1 MPKFHIGKRGNTAV
15 CHAKG
20 KCPLGGDESHGKTRE
35 EVQTIIDSYYET
47 EAALRRHQELP
58 ESTNAFESAGR
69 LKAYREKQEYLAQ
82 KINGIEERNR
92 SIFYSVHGTAEE
104 IETAIASNPER
115 IANEKAYLANR
126 EMVLAD
132 RDAYKE
138 KALAEI
144 QQNNPFGERLTIS
157 PAGKL
162 FVKDIQKD
170 EWPAYNKIKDK
181 LKEIKEEE
189 QKYIDASYAYAPK
202 DRPFTD
208 NEIKEM
214 QEDLEKLKQQPERFD
229 TTKDREEYE
238 KVSAEIKKYEQLH
251 KEQLFEERT
260 GHKLSELNAI
270 PRTET
275 SDKVRIDEKG
285 HFTNVYAKSDGEVY
299 KVLKTGHEEGAYGG
313 IGRSYLEVET
323 LNGDK
328 KELSMTTTWNWRM
341 RRTHDAYNSLPHI
354 YTVDDNKGTLTE
366 EPVHFS
372 KIMIDSSD

>member
-1 MPKFHIGKRGNTAV
+1 MPKFHIGKRGNTAA

-69 LKAYREKQEYLAQ
+69 LKAYKEKQEYLAQ
-82 KINGIEERNR
+82 LINGIEERNR
-92 SIFYSVHGTAEE
+92 NIFYSSYGTAEQ
-104 IETAIASNPER
+104 IEAAIASNPER

-144 QQNNPFGERLTIS
+144 QENNPFGERLTIS
-157 PAGKL
+157 KAGKL

-170 EWPAYNKIKDK
+170 EWPAYNNIKDK
-181 LKEIKEEE
+181 LKEINEEE

-214 QEDLEKLKQQPERFD
+214 QADLEKLKEQPERID
-229 TTKDREEYE
+229 ITKHREEYE
-238 KVSAEIKKYEQLH
+238 KVSAEIKRYEQLH

-260 GHKLSELNAI
+260 GHKLSELKPVRN
-270 PRTET
+270 EV
-275 SDKVRIDEKG
+275 SDEVRVDEKG
-285 HFTNVYAKSDGEVY
+285 NFTNVYVKDDGVTY
-299 KVLKTGHEEGAYGG
+299 KVLKTGYEPDSYGG

-341 RRTHDAYNSLPHI
+341 RSTHDAYNSLPNV
-354 YTVDDNKGTLTE
+354 YTVEDDKGTLTK
-366 EPVHFS
+366 EPVKFT

>member
-1 MPKFHIGKRGNTAV
+1 MPKFHIGKRGNTAA

-58 ESTNAFESAGR
+58 ESTNAFETAGR
-69 LKAYREKQEYLAQ
+69 LKAYKEKQEYLAQ
-82 KINGIEERNR
+82 LINGIEERNR
-92 SIFYSVHGTAEE
+92 SIFYSSYGTAEQ
-104 IETAIASNPER
+104 IEAAIASNPER

-144 QQNNPFGERLTIS
+144 QENNPFGERLTIS
-157 PAGKL
+157 KAGKL

-170 EWPAYNKIKDK
+170 EWPAYNNIKDK
-181 LKEIKEEE
+181 LKEINEEE

-214 QEDLEKLKQQPERFD
+214 QADLEKLKEQPERID
-229 TTKDREEYE
+229 TTKHREEYE

-260 GHKLSELNAI
+260 GHKLSELKPVRN
-270 PRTET
+270 EV
-275 SDKVRIDEKG
+275 SDEVRVDEKG
-285 HFTNVYAKSDGEVY
+285 NFTNVYVKDDGVTY
-299 KVLKTGHEEGAYGG
+299 KVLKTGYEPDSYGG
-313 IGRSYLEVET
+313 IGRSYLGVET

-341 RRTHDAYNSLPHI
+341 ISTHDAYNSLPNV
-354 YTVDDNKGTLTE
+354 YTVEDDKGTLTK
-366 EPVHFS
+366 EPVKFT

>member
-1 MPKFHIGKRGNTAV
+1 MPKFHIGKRGNTAA

-47 EAALRRHQELP
+47 EAALRRHQDLP

-92 SIFYSVHGTAEE
+92 SIFYSSYGTAEQ
-104 IETAIASNPER
+104 IEAAIASNPER

-214 QEDLEKLKQQPERFD
+214 QEDLEKLKEQPERID
-229 TTKDREEYE
+229 TTKDRERYQEVTAQIEKYE
-238 KVSAEIKKYEQLH
+238 KLY

-260 GHKLSELNAI
+260 GHKLSELTPI
-270 PRTET
+270 EKDV

-285 HFTNVYAKSDGEVY
+285 HFTNVYAKDNGVTY
-299 KVLKTGHEEGAYGG
+299 KVLSAKVEENY
-313 IGRSYLEVET
+313 SYLDVET

-328 KELSMTTTWNWRM
+328 QRLSMTTSWNWRM
-341 RRTHDAYNSLPHI
+341 RKESEAYNSLPNV
-354 YTVDDNKGTLTE
+354 YTVEDDKGTLTK
-366 EPVHFS
+366 EPVDFP
-372 KIMIDSSD
+372 KFVWDSSD

>member
-1 MPKFHIGKRGNTAV
+1 MPKFHIGKRGNTAA

-35 EVQTIIDSYYET
+35 EVQTIIDSFYET
-47 EAALRRHQELP
+47 EAALNRHQELP
-58 ESTNAFESAGR
+58 ESTNAFETAGR
-69 LKAYREKQEYLAQ
+69 LKAYKERQEYLAQ
-82 KINGIEERNR
+82 KINGIEQRNR
-92 SIFYSVHGTAEE
+92 SIFYSSYGTAEQ
-104 IETAIASNPER
+104 IEAAIASNPER

-126 EMVLAD
+126 EMVLSD

-181 LKEIKEEE
+181 LQEIKEEE

-214 QEDLEKLKQQPERFD
+214 QADLEKLKEQPERFD
-229 TTKDREEYE
+229 TTKDREKYQEVTAQIEKYE
-238 KVSAEIKKYEQLH
+238 KLY

-260 GHKLSELNAI
+260 GHKLSELTPI
-270 PRTET
+270 EKDV

-285 HFTNVYAKSDGEVY
+285 HFTNVYAKDNGVTY
-299 KVLKTGHEEGAYGG
+299 KVLSAKVEENY
-313 IGRSYLEVET
+313 SYLEVET

-328 KELSMTTTWNWRM
+328 QRLSMTTSWNWRM
-341 RRTHDAYNSLPHI
+341 RKESEAYNSLPNV
-354 YTVDDNKGTLTE
+354 YTVEDDKGTLTK
-366 EPVHFS
+366 EPVDFP
-372 KIMIDSSD
+372 KFVWDSSD

>member
-1 MPKFHIGKRGNTAV
+1 MPKFHIGKRGNTAA

-47 EAALRRHQELP
+47 EAALNRHQELP
-58 ESTNAFESAGR
+58 ESTNAFETAGR
-69 LKAYREKQEYLAQ
+69 LKAYKEKQEYLVQ
-82 KINGIEERNR
+82 KINGIEQQNR

-104 IETAIASNPER
+104 IEASIASNPER

-138 KALAEI
+138 KALEEI
-144 QQNNPFGERLTIS
+144 QENNPFGERLTIS
-157 PAGKL
+157 KAGKL

-170 EWPAYNKIKDK
+170 EWPAYNNIKDK
-181 LKEIKEEE
+181 LKEIDKEE

-214 QEDLEKLKQQPERFD
+214 QADLEKLKEQPERID
-229 TTKDREEYE
+229 TTKDRERYQEVTSQIEKYE
-238 KVSAEIKKYEQLH
+238 KLY

-260 GHKLSELNAI
+260 GHKLSELK
-270 PRTET
+270 PVEKDE

-285 HFTNVYAKSDGEVY
+285 NFTNVYAQSGGETY
-299 KVLKTGHEEGAYGG
+299 KVLNAKVEEHY
-313 IGRSYLEVET
+313 SYLEVET

-328 KELSMTTTWNWRM
+328 QRLSMTTSWNWRM
-341 RRTHDAYNSLPHI
+341 RTERDAYNSLPNV
-354 YTVDDNKGTLTE
+354 YTVEDNKGNLTK
-366 EPVHFS
+366 EPVAFP
-372 KIMIDSSD
+372 KFVFDSSD

>member
-47 EAALRRHQELP
+47 EAALNRHQELP
-58 ESTNAFESAGR
+58 ETTNAFEIAGR
-69 LKAYREKQEYLAQ
+69 LKAYKERQEYLVQ
-82 KINGIEERNR
+82 KINGIEKRNR

-104 IETAIASNPER
+104 IEAAIASNPER

-144 QQNNPFGERLTIS
+144 QENNPFGERLTIS

-181 LKEIKEEE
+181 LQEIKEEE

-208 NEIKEM
+208 DEIKEM
-214 QEDLEKLKQQPERFD
+214 QADLEKLKEQPERID
-229 TTKDREEYE
+229 TTKDREKYQEVTSQIEKYE
-238 KVSAEIKKYEQLH
+238 KLY

-260 GHKLSELNAI
+260 GHKLSELEPI
-270 PRTET
+270 EKEV

-285 HFTNVYAKSDGEVY
+285 QFTNVYAKDDDETY
-299 KVLKTGHEEGAYGG
+299 KVLTAKVEEHY
-313 IGRSYLEVET
+313 SYLEVET

-328 KELSMTTTWNWRM
+328 QRLSMTTSWNWRM
-341 RRTHDAYNSLPHI
+341 RTERDAYNSLPNV
-354 YTVDDNKGTLTE
+354 YTVEDNKGTLTK
-366 EPVHFS
+366 EPVKFP
-372 KIMIDSSD
+372 KFVWDSSD

>member
-1 MPKFHIGKRGNTAV
+1 MPKFHIGKRGNTAA

-47 EAALRRHQELP
+47 EAALNRHQELP

-82 KINGIEERNR
+82 KINGIEQRNR
-92 SIFYSVHGTAEE
+92 SIFYSSYGTAEQ
-104 IETAIASNPER
+104 IEAAIASNPER

-181 LKEIKEEE
+181 LQEIKEEE

-214 QEDLEKLKQQPERFD
+214 QADLEKLKEQPERID
-229 TTKDREEYE
+229 TTKDRERYQDVTSQIEKYE
-238 KVSAEIKKYEQLH
+238 KLY

-260 GHKLSELNAI
+260 GHKLSELTPI
-270 PRTET
+270 EKDV

-285 HFTNVYAKSDGEVY
+285 HFTNVYAKDNDVTY
-299 KVLKTGHEEGAYGG
+299 KVLSAKVEENY
-313 IGRSYLEVET
+313 SYLEVET

-328 KELSMTTTWNWRM
+328 QRLSMTTSWNWRM
-341 RRTHDAYNSLPHI
+341 RKESEAYNSLPNV
-354 YTVDDNKGTLTE
+354 YTVEDDKGTLTK
-366 EPVHFS
+366 EPVDFP
-372 KIMIDSSD
+372 KFVWDSSD

>member
-1 MPKFHIGKRGNTAV
+1 MPKFHIGKRGNTAA

-35 EVQTIIDSYYET
+35 EVQTIIDSFYET
-47 EAALRRHQELP
+47 EAALNRHQELP
-58 ESTNAFESAGR
+58 ESTNAFETAGR
-69 LKAYREKQEYLAQ
+69 LKAYKERQEYLAQ
-82 KINGIEERNR
+82 KINGIEQRNR
-92 SIFYSVHGTAEE
+92 SIFYSSYGTAEQ

-181 LKEIKEEE
+181 LQEIKEEE

-202 DRPFTD
+202 DRPLTD

-214 QEDLEKLKQQPERFD
+214 QEDLEKLKKQPERID
-229 TTKDREEYE
+229 TTKDREKYKEVTAQIEKYE
-238 KVSAEIKKYEQLH
+238 KLY

-260 GHKLSELNAI
+260 GHKLSELTPI
-270 PRTET
+270 EKDV

-285 HFTNVYAKSDGEVY
+285 HFTNVYAKDNGVTY
-299 KVLKTGHEEGAYGG
+299 KVLAAKVEEHY
-313 IGRSYLEVET
+313 SYLEVET

-328 KELSMTTTWNWRM
+328 QRLSMTTSWNWRM
-341 RRTHDAYNSLPHI
+341 RRESEAYNSLPNV
-354 YTVDDNKGTLTE
+354 YTVEDDKGTLTK
-366 EPVHFS
+366 EPVDFP
-372 KIMIDSSD
+372 KFVWDSSD

>member
-1 MPKFHIGKRGNTAV
+1 MPKFHIGKRGNTAA

-58 ESTNAFESAGR
+58 ESTNAFETAGR
-69 LKAYREKQEYLAQ
+69 LKAYKEKQEYLAQ
-82 KINGIEERNR
+82 LINGIEERNR
-92 SIFYSVHGTAEE
+92 SIFYSSYGTAEQ
-104 IETAIASNPER
+104 IEAAIASNPER

-144 QQNNPFGERLTIS
+144 QENNPFGERLTIS
-157 PAGKL
+157 KAGKL

-170 EWPAYNKIKDK
+170 EWPAYNNIKDK
-181 LKEIKEEE
+181 LKEINEEE

-214 QEDLEKLKQQPERFD
+214 QADLEKLKEQPERID
-229 TTKDREEYE
+229 TTKHREEYE

-260 GHKLSELNAI
+260 GHKLSELKPVRN
-270 PRTET
+270 EV
-275 SDKVRIDEKG
+275 SDEVRVDEKG
-285 HFTNVYAKSDGEVY
+285 NFTNVYVKDDGVTY
-299 KVLKTGHEEGAYGG
+299 KVLKTGYEPDSYGG

-341 RRTHDAYNSLPHI
+341 KSTHDAYNSLPNV
-354 YTVDDNKGTLTE
+354 YTVEDDKGTLTK
-366 EPVHFS
+366 EPVKFT

>member
-1 MPKFHIGKRGNTAV
+1 MPKFHIGKRGNTAA

-35 EVQTIIDSYYET
+35 EVQTIIDSFYET
-47 EAALRRHQELP
+47 EAALNRHQELP
-58 ESTNAFESAGR
+58 ESTNAFETAGR
-69 LKAYREKQEYLAQ
+69 LKAYKERQEYLAQ
-82 KINGIEERNR
+82 KINGIEKRNR
-92 SIFYSVHGTAEE
+92 SIFYSVHGTAEQ
-104 IETAIASNPER
+104 IEAAIASNPER

-170 EWPAYNKIKDK
+170 EWPAYNKIKEK
-181 LKEIKEEE
+181 LQEIKEEE

-214 QEDLEKLKQQPERFD
+214 QADLEKLKEQPERID
-229 TTKDREEYE
+229 TTKDRERYQDVTSQIEKYE
-238 KVSAEIKKYEQLH
+238 KLY

-260 GHKLSELNAI
+260 GHKLSELTPI
-270 PRTET
+270 EKDV

-285 HFTNVYAKSDGEVY
+285 HFTNVYAKDNGVTY
-299 KVLKTGHEEGAYGG
+299 KVLSAKVEENY
-313 IGRSYLEVET
+313 SYLEVET

-328 KELSMTTTWNWRM
+328 QRLSMTTSWNWRM
-341 RRTHDAYNSLPHI
+341 RKESEAYNSLPNV
-354 YTVDDNKGTLTE
+354 YTVEDDKGTLTK
-366 EPVHFS
+366 EPVDFP
-372 KIMIDSSD
+372 KFVWDSSD

>member
-1 MPKFHIGKRGNTAV
+1 MPKFHIGKRGNTAA

-35 EVQTIIDSYYET
+35 EVQTIIDSFYET
-47 EAALRRHQELP
+47 EAALNRHQELP
-58 ESTNAFESAGR
+58 ESTNAFETAGR
-69 LKAYREKQEYLAQ
+69 LKAYKERQEYLAQ
-82 KINGIEERNR
+82 KINGIEQRNR
-92 SIFYSVHGTAEE
+92 SIFYSSYGTAEE
-104 IETAIASNPER
+104 IEAAIASNPER

-214 QEDLEKLKQQPERFD
+214 QEDLEKLKEQPERID
-229 TTKDREEYE
+229 TTKDRERYQEVTAQIEKYE
-238 KVSAEIKKYEQLH
+238 KLY

-260 GHKLSELNAI
+260 GHKLSELTPI
-270 PRTET
+270 EKDV

-285 HFTNVYAKSDGEVY
+285 HFTNVYAKDNGVTY
-299 KVLKTGHEEGAYGG
+299 KVLSAKVEENY
-313 IGRSYLEVET
+313 SYLEVET

-328 KELSMTTTWNWRM
+328 QRLNMTTSWNWRM
-341 RRTHDAYNSLPHI
+341 RKESEAYNSLPNV
-354 YTVDDNKGTLTE
+354 YTVEDDKGTLTK
-366 EPVHFS
+366 EPVDFP
-372 KIMIDSSD
+372 KFVWDSSD

>member
-1 MPKFHIGKRGNTAV
+1 MPKFHIGKRGNTAA

-47 EAALRRHQELP
+47 EVALRRHQELP

-82 KINGIEERNR
+82 KINGIEKRNR
-92 SIFYSVHGTAEE
+92 SIFYSVHGTAEQ
-104 IETAIASNPER
+104 IEAAIASNPER

-214 QEDLEKLKQQPERFD
+214 QADLEKLKEQPERID
-229 TTKDREEYE
+229 ITKDRERYQEVTAQIEKYE
-238 KVSAEIKKYEQLH
+238 KLY

-260 GHKLSELNAI
+260 GHKLSELAPI
-270 PRTET
+270 EKDV

-285 HFTNVYAKSDGEVY
+285 HFTNVYAKDNGVTY
-299 KVLKTGHEEGAYGG
+299 KVLSAKVEENY
-313 IGRSYLEVET
+313 SYLEVET

-328 KELSMTTTWNWRM
+328 QRLSMTTSWNWRM
-341 RRTHDAYNSLPHI
+341 RKESEAYNSLPNV
-354 YTVDDNKGTLTE
+354 YTVEDDKGTLTK
-366 EPVHFS
+366 EPVDFP
-372 KIMIDSSD
+372 KFVWDSSD

>member
-1 MPKFHIGKRGNTAV
+1 MPKFHIGKRGNTAA

-47 EAALRRHQELP
+47 EEALRRHQELP
-58 ESTNAFESAGR
+58 ESTNAFETAGR
-69 LKAYREKQEYLAQ
+69 LKAYKEKQEYLVQ
-82 KINGIEERNR
+82 LINGIEERNR
-92 SIFYSVHGTAEE
+92 SIFYSSYGTAEQ
-104 IETAIASNPER
+104 IEAAIASNPER

-138 KALAEI
+138 KALEEI
-144 QQNNPFGERLTIS
+144 QENNPFGERLTIS
-157 PAGKL
+157 KAGKL

-170 EWPAYNKIKDK
+170 EWPAYNNIKDK
-181 LKEIKEEE
+181 LKEINEEE

-214 QEDLEKLKQQPERFD
+214 QADLEKLKQQPERID
-229 TTKDREEYE
+229 TTKHREEYE

-260 GHKLSELNAI
+260 GHKLSELKPVRN
-270 PRTET
+270 EV
-275 SDKVRIDEKG
+275 SDEVRVDEKG
-285 HFTNVYAKSDGEVY
+285 NFTNVYVKDDGVTY
-299 KVLKTGHEEGAYGG
+299 KVLKTGYEPDSYGG

-341 RRTHDAYNSLPHI
+341 RSTHDAYNSLPNV
-354 YTVDDNKGTLTE
+354 YTVEDDKGTLTK
-366 EPVHFS
+366 EPVEFT

>member
-1 MPKFHIGKRGNTAV
+1 MPKFHIGKRGNTAA

-47 EAALRRHQELP
+47 EEAISKNKELP
-58 ESTNAFESAGR
+58 ETNNAFESAGR

-82 KINGIEERNR
+82 KINGIEKRNR

-104 IETAIASNPER
+104 IEAAIASNPER

-132 RDAYKE
+132 RNAYKE

-181 LKEIKEEE
+181 LQEIKEEE

-214 QEDLEKLKQQPERFD
+214 QEDLEKLKEQPERID
-229 TTKDREEYE
+229 TTKDRERYQEVTAQIEKYE
-238 KVSAEIKKYEQLH
+238 KLY

-260 GHKLSELNAI
+260 GHKLSELTPI
-270 PRTET
+270 EKDV

-285 HFTNVYAKSDGEVY
+285 HFTNVYAKDNGVTY
-299 KVLKTGHEEGAYGG
+299 KVLSAKVEENY
-313 IGRSYLEVET
+313 SYLEVET

-328 KELSMTTTWNWRM
+328 QRLSMTTSWNWRM
-341 RRTHDAYNSLPHI
+341 RKESEAYNSLPNV
-354 YTVDDNKGTLTE
+354 YTVEDDKGTLTK
-366 EPVHFS
+366 EPVDFP
-372 KIMIDSSD
+372 KFVWDSSD

>member
-1 MPKFHIGKRGNTAV
+1 MPKFHIGKRGNTAA

-69 LKAYREKQEYLAQ
+69 LKAYKEKQEYLAQ
-82 KINGIEERNR
+82 LINGIEERNR
-92 SIFYSVHGTAEE
+92 SIFYSSYGTSEQ
-104 IETAIASNPER
+104 IEAAITSNHER

-144 QQNNPFGERLTIS
+144 QENNPFGERLTIS
-157 PAGKL
+157 KAGKL

-170 EWPAYNKIKDK
+170 EWPAYNNIKDK
-181 LKEIKEEE
+181 LKEINEEE

-214 QEDLEKLKQQPERFD
+214 QADLEKLKEQPERID
-229 TTKDREEYE
+229 TTKHREEYE

-260 GHKLSELNAI
+260 GHKLSELKPVRN
-270 PRTET
+270 EV
-275 SDKVRIDEKG
+275 SDEVRVDEKG
-285 HFTNVYAKSDGEVY
+285 NFTNVYVKDDGVTY
-299 KVLKTGHEEGAYGG
+299 KVLKTGYEPDSYGG

-341 RRTHDAYNSLPHI
+341 RSTHDAYNSLPNV
-354 YTVDDNKGTLTE
+354 YTVEDDKGTLTK
-366 EPVHFS
+366 EPVKFT

>member
-1 MPKFHIGKRGNTAV
+1 MPKFHIGKRGNTAA

-47 EAALRRHQELP
+47 EAALRRHQDLP

-92 SIFYSVHGTAEE
+92 SIFYSSYGTAEQ
-104 IETAIASNPER
+104 IEAAIASNPER

-229 TTKDREEYE
+229 TTKDREKYKEVTAQIEKYE
-238 KVSAEIKKYEQLH
+238 KLY

-260 GHKLSELNAI
+260 GHKLSELTPI
-270 PRTET
+270 EKDV

-285 HFTNVYAKSDGEVY
+285 HFTNVYAKDNGVTY
-299 KVLKTGHEEGAYGG
+299 KVLSAKVEENY
-313 IGRSYLEVET
+313 SYLEVET

-328 KELSMTTTWNWRM
+328 QRLSMTTSWNWRM
-341 RRTHDAYNSLPHI
+341 RKESEAYNSLPNV
-354 YTVDDNKGTLTE
+354 YTVEDDKGTLTK
-366 EPVHFS
+366 EPVDFP
-372 KIMIDSSD
+372 KFVWDSSD

>member
-1 MPKFHIGKRGNTAV
+1 MPKFHIGKRGNTAA

-69 LKAYREKQEYLAQ
+69 LKAYKEKQEYLAQ
-82 KINGIEERNR
+82 LINGIEERNR
-92 SIFYSVHGTAEE
+92 NIFYSSYGTAEQ
-104 IETAIASNPER
+104 IEAAIASNPER

-144 QQNNPFGERLTIS
+144 QENNPFGERLTIS
-157 PAGKL
+157 KAGKL

-170 EWPAYNKIKDK
+170 EWPAYNNIKDK
-181 LKEIKEEE
+181 LKEINEEE

-214 QEDLEKLKQQPERFD
+214 QADLEKLKEQPERID
-229 TTKDREEYE
+229 TTKHREEYE
-238 KVSAEIKKYEQLH
+238 KVSAEIKRYEQLH

-260 GHKLSELNAI
+260 GHKLSELKPVRN
-270 PRTET
+270 EV
-275 SDKVRIDEKG
+275 SDEVRVDEKG
-285 HFTNVYAKSDGEVY
+285 NFINVYAQSGGETY
-299 KVLKTGHEEGAYGG
+299 KVLNAKVEEHY
-313 IGRSYLEVET
+313 SYLEVET
-323 LNGDK
+323 LNGEK
-328 KELSMTTTWNWRM
+328 QRLSMTTSWNWRM
-341 RRTHDAYNSLPHI
+341 RTERDAYNSLPNV
-354 YTVDDNKGTLTE
+354 YTIEDDKGSLTK
-366 EPVHFS
+366 EPVDFP
-372 KIMIDSSD
+372 KFVWDSSD

>member
-1 MPKFHIGKRGNTAV
+1 MPKFHIGKRGNTAA

-58 ESTNAFESAGR
+58 ESTNAFETAGR
-69 LKAYREKQEYLAQ
+69 LKAYKEKQEYLAQ
-82 KINGIEERNR
+82 LINGIEERNR
-92 SIFYSVHGTAEE
+92 SIFYSSYGTAEQ
-104 IETAIASNPER
+104 IEAAIASNHER

-214 QEDLEKLKQQPERFD
+214 QADLEKLKEQPERID
-229 TTKDREEYE
+229 TTKHREEYE

-260 GHKLSELNAI
+260 GHKLSELKPVRN
-270 PRTET
+270 EV
-275 SDKVRIDEKG
+275 SDEVRVDEKG
-285 HFTNVYAKSDGEVY
+285 NFTNVYVKDDGVTY
-299 KVLKTGHEEGAYGG
+299 KVLKTGYEPDSYGG

-341 RRTHDAYNSLPHI
+341 RSTHDAYNSLPNV
-354 YTVDDNKGTLTE
+354 YTVEDDKGTLTK
-366 EPVHFS
+366 EPVKFT

>member
-1 MPKFHIGKRGNTAV
+1 MPKFHIGKRGNTAA

-35 EVQTIIDSYYET
+35 EVQTIIDSFYET
-47 EAALRRHQELP
+47 EVALNRHQELP
-58 ESTNAFESAGR
+58 ESTNAFETAGR
-69 LKAYREKQEYLAQ
+69 LKAYKERQEYLAQ
-82 KINGIEERNR
+82 KINGIEQRNR
-92 SIFYSVHGTAEE
+92 SIFYSSYGTAEQ
-104 IETAIASNPER
+104 IEAAIASNPER

-181 LKEIKEEE
+181 LQEIKEEE

-214 QEDLEKLKQQPERFD
+214 QEDLEKLKEQPERID
-229 TTKDREEYE
+229 TTKDRERYQEVTAQIEKYE
-238 KVSAEIKKYEQLH
+238 KLY

-260 GHKLSELNAI
+260 GHKLSELTPI
-270 PRTET
+270 EKDV

-285 HFTNVYAKSDGEVY
+285 HFTNVYAKDNGVTY
-299 KVLKTGHEEGAYGG
+299 KVLSAKVEENY
-313 IGRSYLEVET
+313 SYLEVET

-328 KELSMTTTWNWRM
+328 QRLSMTTSWNWRM
-341 RRTHDAYNSLPHI
+341 RKESEAYNSLPNV
-354 YTVDDNKGTLTE
+354 YTVEDDKGTLTK
-366 EPVHFS
+366 EPVDFP
-372 KIMIDSSD
+372 KFVWDSSD

>member
-1 MPKFHIGKRGNTAV
+1 MPKFHIGKRGNTAA

-58 ESTNAFESAGR
+58 ESTNAFETAGR
-69 LKAYREKQEYLAQ
+69 LKAYKEKQEYLAQ
-82 KINGIEERNR
+82 LINGIEERNR
-92 SIFYSVHGTAEE
+92 SIFYSSYGTAEQ
-104 IETAIASNPER
+104 IEAAIASNPER

-144 QQNNPFGERLTIS
+144 QENNPFGERLTIS
-157 PAGKL
+157 KAGKL

-170 EWPAYNKIKDK
+170 EWPAYNNIKDK
-181 LKEIKEEE
+181 LKEINEEE

-214 QEDLEKLKQQPERFD
+214 QADLEKLKEQPERID
-229 TTKDREEYE
+229 TTKHREEYE
-238 KVSAEIKKYEQLH
+238 KVSAEIKRYEQLH

-260 GHKLSELNAI
+260 GHKLSELKPVRN
-270 PRTET
+270 EV
-275 SDKVRIDEKG
+275 SDEVRVDEKG
-285 HFTNVYAKSDGEVY
+285 NFTNVYVKDNGVTY
-299 KVLKTGHEEGAYGG
+299 KVLKTGYEPDSYGG

-341 RRTHDAYNSLPHI
+341 RSTHDAYNSLPNV
-354 YTVDDNKGTLTE
+354 YTVEDDKGTLTK
-366 EPVHFS
+366 EPVKFT

>member
-1 MPKFHIGKRGNTAV
+1 MPKFHIGKRGNTAA

-47 EAALRRHQELP
+47 EAALNRHQELP

-69 LKAYREKQEYLAQ
+69 LKAYKERQEYLAQ
-82 KINGIEERNR
+82 KINGIEQRNR
-92 SIFYSVHGTAEE
+92 SIFYSSYGTAEQ
-104 IETAIASNPER
+104 IEAAIASNPER

-229 TTKDREEYE
+229 TTKDREKYKEVTAQIEKYE
-238 KVSAEIKKYEQLH
+238 KLY

-260 GHKLSELNAI
+260 GHKLSELTPI
-270 PRTET
+270 EKDV

-285 HFTNVYAKSDGEVY
+285 HFTNVYAKDNGVTY
-299 KVLKTGHEEGAYGG
+299 KVLSAKVEENY
-313 IGRSYLEVET
+313 SYLEVET

-328 KELSMTTTWNWRM
+328 QRLSMTTSWNWRM
-341 RRTHDAYNSLPHI
+341 RKESEAYNSLPNV
-354 YTVDDNKGTLTE
+354 YTVEDDKGTLTK
-366 EPVHFS
+366 EPVDFP
-372 KIMIDSSD
+372 KFVWDSSD

>member
-1 MPKFHIGKRGNTAV
+1 MPKFHIGKRGNTAA
-15 CHAKG
+15 CHANG

-69 LKAYREKQEYLAQ
+69 LKAYKEKQEYLAQ
-82 KINGIEERNR
+82 LINGIEERNR
-92 SIFYSVHGTAEE
+92 NIFYSSYGTAEQ
-104 IETAIASNPER
+104 IEAVIASNPER

-144 QQNNPFGERLTIS
+144 QENNPFGERLTIS
-157 PAGKL
+157 KAGKL

-170 EWPAYNKIKDK
+170 EWPAYNNIKDK
-181 LKEIKEEE
+181 LKEINEEE

-214 QEDLEKLKQQPERFD
+214 QADLEKLKEQPERID
-229 TTKDREEYE
+229 TTKHREEYE
-238 KVSAEIKKYEQLH
+238 KVSAEIKRYEQLH

-260 GHKLSELNAI
+260 GHKLSELKPVRN
-270 PRTET
+270 EV
-275 SDKVRIDEKG
+275 SDEVRVDEKG
-285 HFTNVYAKSDGEVY
+285 NFTNVYVKDNGVTY
-299 KVLKTGHEEGAYGG
+299 KVLKTGYELDSYGG

-341 RRTHDAYNSLPHI
+341 RSTHDAYNSLPNV
-354 YTVDDNKGTLTE
+354 YTVEDDKGTLTK
-366 EPVHFS
+366 EPVKFT

>member
-1 MPKFHIGKRGNTAV
+1 MPKFHIGKRGNTAA

-47 EAALRRHQELP
+47 EAALNRHQELP
-58 ESTNAFESAGR
+58 ESTNSFETAGR
-69 LKAYREKQEYLAQ
+69 LKAYKERQEYLAQ
-82 KINGIEERNR
+82 KINGIEQRNR
-92 SIFYSVHGTAEE
+92 SIFYSSYGTAEQ
-104 IETAIASNPER
+104 IEAAIASNPER

-229 TTKDREEYE
+229 TTKDREKYKEVTAQIEKYE
-238 KVSAEIKKYEQLH
+238 KLY

-260 GHKLSELNAI
+260 GHKLSELTPI
-270 PRTET
+270 EKDV

-285 HFTNVYAKSDGEVY
+285 HFTNVYAKDNGVTY
-299 KVLKTGHEEGAYGG
+299 KVLSAKVEENY
-313 IGRSYLEVET
+313 SYLEVET

-328 KELSMTTTWNWRM
+328 QRLSMTTSWNWRM
-341 RRTHDAYNSLPHI
+341 RKESEAYNSLPNV
-354 YTVDDNKGTLTE
+354 YTVEDDKGTLTK
-366 EPVHFS
+366 EPVDFP
-372 KIMIDSSD
+372 KFVWDSSD

>member
-1 MPKFHIGKRGNTAV
+1 MPKFHIGKRGNTAA

-58 ESTNAFESAGR
+58 ESTNAFETAGR
-69 LKAYREKQEYLAQ
+69 LKAYKEKQEYLAQ
-82 KINGIEERNR
+82 LINGIEERNR
-92 SIFYSVHGTAEE
+92 SIFYSSYGTAEQ
-104 IETAIASNPER
+104 IEAAIASNPER

-144 QQNNPFGERLTIS
+144 QENNPFGERLTIS
-157 PAGKL
+157 KAGKL

-170 EWPAYNKIKDK
+170 EWPAYNNIKDK
-181 LKEIKEEE
+181 LKEINEEE

-214 QEDLEKLKQQPERFD
+214 QADLEKLKEQPERID
-229 TTKDREEYE
+229 TTKHREEYE

-260 GHKLSELNAI
+260 GHKLSELKPVRN
-270 PRTET
+270 EV
-275 SDKVRIDEKG
+275 SDEVRVDEKG
-285 HFTNVYAKSDGEVY
+285 NFTNVYVKDDGVTY
-299 KVLKTGHEEGAYGG
+299 KVLKTGYEPDSYGG

-341 RRTHDAYNSLPHI
+341 RSTHDAYNSLPNV
-354 YTVDDNKGTLTE
+354 YTVEDDKGTLTK
-366 EPVHFS
+366 EPVKFT

>member
-1 MPKFHIGKRGNTAV
+1 MPKFHIGKRGNTAA

-82 KINGIEERNR
+82 KINGIEQRNR

-104 IETAIASNPER
+104 IEAAIASNPER

-138 KALAEI
+138 KALEEI
-144 QQNNPFGERLTIS
+144 QENNPFGERLTIS
-157 PAGKL
+157 KAGKL

-170 EWPAYNKIKDK
+170 EWPAYNNIKDK
-181 LKEIKEEE
+181 LKEINEEE

-214 QEDLEKLKQQPERFD
+214 QADLEKLKQQPERID
-229 TTKDREEYE
+229 TTKHREEYE

-260 GHKLSELNAI
+260 GHKLSELKPVRN
-270 PRTET
+270 EV
-275 SDKVRIDEKG
+275 SDEVRVDEKG
-285 HFTNVYAKSDGEVY
+285 NFTNVYVKDDGVTY
-299 KVLKTGHEEGAYGG
+299 KVLKTGYEPDSYGG

-323 LNGDK
+323 INGDK

-341 RRTHDAYNSLPHI
+341 RSTHDAYNSLPNV
-354 YTVDDNKGTLTE
+354 YTVEDDKGTLTK
-366 EPVHFS
+366 EPVKFT

>member
-1 MPKFHIGKRGNTAV
+1 MPKFHIGKRGNTAA

-58 ESTNAFESAGR
+58 ESTNAFETAGR
-69 LKAYREKQEYLAQ
+69 LKAYKEKQEYLAQ
-82 KINGIEERNR
+82 LINGIEERNR
-92 SIFYSVHGTAEE
+92 SIFYSSYGTAEQ
-104 IETAIASNPER
+104 IEAAIASNHER

-170 EWPAYNKIKDK
+170 EWSAYNKIKDK

-214 QEDLEKLKQQPERFD
+214 QADLEKLKEQPERID
-229 TTKDREEYE
+229 TTKHREEYE
-238 KVSAEIKKYEQLH
+238 KVSAEIKRYEQLH

-260 GHKLSELNAI
+260 GHKLSELKPVRN
-270 PRTET
+270 EV
-275 SDKVRIDEKG
+275 SDEVRVDEKG
-285 HFTNVYAKSDGEVY
+285 NFTNVYVRDNGVTY
-299 KVLKTGHEEGAYGG
+299 KVLKTGYEPDSYGG

-341 RRTHDAYNSLPHI
+341 RSTHDAYNSLPNV
-354 YTVDDNKGTLTE
+354 YTVEDDKGTLTK
-366 EPVHFS
+366 EPVKFT

>member
-1 MPKFHIGKRGNTAV
+1 MPKFHIGKRGNTAA

-35 EVQTIIDSYYET
+35 EVQTIIDSFYET
-47 EAALRRHQELP
+47 EAALNRHQELP

-69 LKAYREKQEYLAQ
+69 LKAYKERQEYLAQ
-82 KINGIEERNR
+82 KINGIEKRNR
-92 SIFYSVHGTAEE
+92 SIFYSSYGTAEQ
-104 IETAIASNPER
+104 IEAAIASNPER

-208 NEIKEM
+208 DEIKEM
-214 QEDLEKLKQQPERFD
+214 QADLEKLKEQPERID
-229 TTKDREEYE
+229 TTKDREKYQEVTSQIEKYE
-238 KVSAEIKKYEQLH
+238 KLY

-260 GHKLSELNAI
+260 GHKLSELK
-270 PRTET
+270 PVEKDE
-275 SDKVRIDEKG
+275 SDKVRVDEKG
-285 HFTNVYAKSDGEVY
+285 NFTNVYAQSGGKTY
-299 KVLKTGHEEGAYGG
+299 KVINAKVEEHY
-313 IGRSYLEVET
+313 SYLEAET

-328 KELSMTTTWNWRM
+328 KRLSMTTNWNWRM
-341 RRTHDAYNSLPHI
+341 TTERDAYNSLPNV
-354 YTVDDNKGTLTE
+354 YTIEDDKGSLTK
-366 EPVHFS
+366 EPVVFP
-372 KIMIDSSD
+372 KFVFDSSD

>member
-1 MPKFHIGKRGNTAV
+1 MPKFHIGKRGNTAA

-47 EAALRRHQELP
+47 EAALNRHQELP
-58 ESTNAFESAGR
+58 ESTNAFETAGR
-69 LKAYREKQEYLAQ
+69 LKAYKERQEYLAQ
-82 KINGIEERNR
+82 KINGIEQRNR
-92 SIFYSVHGTAEE
+92 SIFYSSYGTAEQ
-104 IETAIASNPER
+104 IEAAIASNTER

-229 TTKDREEYE
+229 TTKDRERYQEVTAQIEKYE
-238 KVSAEIKKYEQLH
+238 KLY

-260 GHKLSELNAI
+260 GHKLSELTPI
-270 PRTET
+270 EKDV

-285 HFTNVYAKSDGEVY
+285 HFTNVYAKDNGVTY
-299 KVLKTGHEEGAYGG
+299 KVLSAKVEENY
-313 IGRSYLEVET
+313 SYLEVET

-328 KELSMTTTWNWRM
+328 QRLSMTTSWNWRM
-341 RRTHDAYNSLPHI
+341 RKESEAYNSLPNV
-354 YTVDDNKGTLTE
+354 YTVEDDKGTLTK
-366 EPVHFS
+366 EPVDFP
-372 KIMIDSSD
+372 KFVWDSSD

>member
-1 MPKFHIGKRGNTAV
+1 MPKFHIGKRGNTAA

-47 EAALRRHQELP
+47 EAALRRHQDLP

-82 KINGIEERNR
+82 KINGIEKRNR

-104 IETAIASNPER
+104 IEAAIASNPER

-214 QEDLEKLKQQPERFD
+214 QADLEKLKEQPERID
-229 TTKDREEYE
+229 TTKDRERYQEVTAQIEKYE
-238 KVSAEIKKYEQLH
+238 KLY

-260 GHKLSELNAI
+260 GHKLSELTPI
-270 PRTET
+270 EKDV

-285 HFTNVYAKSDGEVY
+285 HFTNVYAKDNGVTY
-299 KVLKTGHEEGAYGG
+299 KVLSAKVEENY
-313 IGRSYLEVET
+313 SYLEVET

-328 KELSMTTTWNWRM
+328 QRLSMTTSWNWRM
-341 RRTHDAYNSLPHI
+341 RKESEAYNSLPNV
-354 YTVDDNKGTLTE
+354 YTVEDDKGTLTK
-366 EPVHFS
+366 EPVDFP
-372 KIMIDSSD
+372 KFVWDSSD

>member
-1 MPKFHIGKRGNTAV
+1 MPKFHIGKRGNTAA

-58 ESTNAFESAGR
+58 ESTNAFETAGR
-69 LKAYREKQEYLAQ
+69 LKAYKEKQEYLVQ
-82 KINGIEERNR
+82 LINGIEERNR
-92 SIFYSVHGTAEE
+92 SIFYSSYGTAEQ
-104 IETAIASNPER
+104 IEAAIASNPER

-144 QQNNPFGERLTIS
+144 QENNPFGERLTIS
-157 PAGKL
+157 KAGKL

-170 EWPAYNKIKDK
+170 EWPAYNNIKDK
-181 LKEIKEEE
+181 LKEINEEE

-214 QEDLEKLKQQPERFD
+214 QADLEKLKEQPERID
-229 TTKDREEYE
+229 TTKHREEYE
-238 KVSAEIKKYEQLH
+238 KVSAEIKRYEQLH

-260 GHKLSELNAI
+260 GHKLSELKPVRN
-270 PRTET
+270 EV
-275 SDKVRIDEKG
+275 SDEVRVDEKG
-285 HFTNVYAKSDGEVY
+285 NFTNVYVKDNGVTY
-299 KVLKTGHEEGAYGG
+299 KVLKTGYEPDSYGG

-341 RRTHDAYNSLPHI
+341 RSTHDAYNSLPNV
-354 YTVDDNKGTLTE
+354 YTVEDDKGTLTK
-366 EPVHFS
+366 EPVKFT

>member
-1 MPKFHIGKRGNTAV
+1 MPKFHIGKRGNTAA

-58 ESTNAFESAGR
+58 ESTNAFETAGR
-69 LKAYREKQEYLAQ
+69 LKAYKEKQEYLAQ
-82 KINGIEERNR
+82 LINGIEERNR
-92 SIFYSVHGTAEE
+92 SIFYSSYGTAEQ
-104 IETAIASNPER
+104 IEAAIASNPER

-170 EWPAYNKIKDK
+170 EWPAYNNIKDK
-181 LKEIKEEE
+181 LKEINEEE

-214 QEDLEKLKQQPERFD
+214 QADLEKLKQQPERID
-229 TTKDREEYE
+229 TTKHREEYE

-260 GHKLSELNAI
+260 GHKLSELKPVRN
-270 PRTET
+270 EV
-275 SDKVRIDEKG
+275 SDEVRVDEKG
-285 HFTNVYAKSDGEVY
+285 NFTNVYVKDDGVTY
-299 KVLKTGHEEGAYGG
+299 KVLKTGYEPDSYGG

-341 RRTHDAYNSLPHI
+341 RSTHDAYNSLPNV
-354 YTVDDNKGTLTE
+354 YTVEDDKGTLTK
-366 EPVHFS
+366 EPVKFT

>member
-1 MPKFHIGKRGNTAV
+1 MPKFHIGKRGNTAA

-35 EVQTIIDSYYET
+35 EVQTIIDSFYET
-47 EAALRRHQELP
+47 EAALNRHQELP
-58 ESTNAFESAGR
+58 ESTNAFETAGR
-69 LKAYREKQEYLAQ
+69 LKAYKERQEYLAQ
-82 KINGIEERNR
+82 KINGIEKRNR
-92 SIFYSVHGTAEE
+92 SIFYSVHGTAEQ
-104 IETAIASNPER
+104 IEAAIASNPER

-181 LKEIKEEE
+181 LQEIKEEE

-214 QEDLEKLKQQPERFD
+214 QADLEKLKKQPERID
-229 TTKDREEYE
+229 TTKDRERYQDVTSQIEKYE
-238 KVSAEIKKYEQLH
+238 KLY

-260 GHKLSELNAI
+260 GHKLSELTPI
-270 PRTET
+270 EKDV

-285 HFTNVYAKSDGEVY
+285 HFTNVYAKDNDVTY
-299 KVLKTGHEEGAYGG
+299 KVLSAKVEENY
-313 IGRSYLEVET
+313 SYLEVET

-328 KELSMTTTWNWRM
+328 QRLSMTTSWNWRM
-341 RRTHDAYNSLPHI
+341 RKESEAYNSLPNV
-354 YTVDDNKGTLTE
+354 YTVEDDKGTLTK
-366 EPVHFS
+366 EPVDFP
-372 KIMIDSSD
+372 KFVWDSSD

>member
-1 MPKFHIGKRGNTAV
+1 MPKFHIGKRGNTAA

-20 KCPLGGDESHGKTRE
+20 KCPLGGGESHGKTRE
-35 EVQTIIDSYYET
+35 EVQTIIDSFYET
-47 EAALRRHQELP
+47 EAALNRHQELP
-58 ESTNAFESAGR
+58 ESTNAFETAGR
-69 LKAYREKQEYLAQ
+69 LKAYKERQEYLAQ
-82 KINGIEERNR
+82 KINGIEQRNR
-92 SIFYSVHGTAEE
+92 SIFYSSYGTAEQ
-104 IETAIASNPER
+104 IEAAIASNPER

-144 QQNNPFGERLTIS
+144 QENNPFGERLTIS
-157 PAGKL
+157 KAGKL

-170 EWPAYNKIKDK
+170 EWPAYNNIKDK
-181 LKEIKEEE
+181 LKEINEEE

-214 QEDLEKLKQQPERFD
+214 QADLEKLKEQPERID
-229 TTKDREEYE
+229 TTKHREEYE
-238 KVSAEIKKYEQLH
+238 KVSAEIKRYEQLH

-260 GHKLSELNAI
+260 GHKLSELKPVRN
-270 PRTET
+270 EV
-275 SDKVRIDEKG
+275 SDEVRVDEKG
-285 HFTNVYAKSDGEVY
+285 NFTNVYVKDNGVTY
-299 KVLKTGHEEGAYGG
+299 KVLKTGYEPDSYGG

-341 RRTHDAYNSLPHI
+341 RSTHDAYNSLPNV
-354 YTVDDNKGTLTE
+354 YTVEDDKGTLTK
-366 EPVHFS
+366 EPVKFT

>member
-1 MPKFHIGKRGNTAV
+1 MPKFHIGKRGNTAA

-82 KINGIEERNR
+82 KINGIEQRNR
-92 SIFYSVHGTAEE
+92 SIFYSSYGTAEQ
-104 IETAIASNPER
+104 IEAAIASNPER

-214 QEDLEKLKQQPERFD
+214 QEDLEKLKEQPERID
-229 TTKDREEYE
+229 TTKDRERYQEVTAQIEKYE
-238 KVSAEIKKYEQLH
+238 KLY

-260 GHKLSELNAI
+260 GHKLSELTPI
-270 PRTET
+270 EKDV

-285 HFTNVYAKSDGEVY
+285 HFTNVYAKDNGVTY
-299 KVLKTGHEEGAYGG
+299 KVLSAKVEENY
-313 IGRSYLEVET
+313 SYLEVET

-328 KELSMTTTWNWRM
+328 QRLSMTTSWNWRM
-341 RRTHDAYNSLPHI
+341 RKESEAYNSLPNV
-354 YTVDDNKGTLTE
+354 YTVEDDKGTLTK
-366 EPVHFS
+366 EPVDFP
-372 KIMIDSSD
+372 KFVWDSSD

>member
-1 MPKFHIGKRGNTAV
+1 MPKFHIGKRGNTAA

-58 ESTNAFESAGR
+58 ESTNAFETAGR
-69 LKAYREKQEYLAQ
+69 LKACKEKQEYLVQ
-82 KINGIEERNR
+82 LINGIEERNR
-92 SIFYSVHGTAEE
+92 SIFYSSYGTAEQ
-104 IETAIASNPER
+104 IEAAIASNPER

-144 QQNNPFGERLTIS
+144 QENNPFGERLTIS
-157 PAGKL
+157 KAGKL

-170 EWPAYNKIKDK
+170 EWPAYNNIKDK
-181 LKEIKEEE
+181 LKEINEEE

-214 QEDLEKLKQQPERFD
+214 QADLEKLKEQPERID
-229 TTKDREEYE
+229 TTKHREEYE
-238 KVSAEIKKYEQLH
+238 KVSAEIKRYEQLH

-260 GHKLSELNAI
+260 GHKLSELKPVRN
-270 PRTET
+270 EV
-275 SDKVRIDEKG
+275 SDEVRVDEKG
-285 HFTNVYAKSDGEVY
+285 NFTNVYVKDDGVTY
-299 KVLKTGHEEGAYGG
+299 KVLKTGYEPDSYGG

-341 RRTHDAYNSLPHI
+341 RSTHDAYNSLPNV
-354 YTVDDNKGTLTE
+354 YTVEDDKGTLTK
-366 EPVHFS
+366 EPVKFT

>member
-1 MPKFHIGKRGNTAV
+1 MPKFHIGKRGNTAA

-69 LKAYREKQEYLAQ
+69 LKAYKEKQEYLAQ
-82 KINGIEERNR
+82 LINGIEERNR
-92 SIFYSVHGTAEE
+92 NIFYSSYGTAEQ
-104 IETAIASNPER
+104 IEAAIASNPER

-144 QQNNPFGERLTIS
+144 QENNPFGERLTIS
-157 PAGKL
+157 KAGKL

-170 EWPAYNKIKDK
+170 EWPAYNNIKDK
-181 LKEIKEEE
+181 LKEINEEE

-214 QEDLEKLKQQPERFD
+214 QADLEKLKEQPERID
-229 TTKDREEYE
+229 TTKHREEYE
-238 KVSAEIKKYEQLH
+238 KVSAEIKRYEQLH

-260 GHKLSELNAI
+260 GHKLSELKPVRN
-270 PRTET
+270 EV
-275 SDKVRIDEKG
+275 SDEVRVDEKG
-285 HFTNVYAKSDGEVY
+285 NFTNVYVKDNGVTY
-299 KVLKTGHEEGAYGG
+299 KVLKTGYEPDSYGG

-341 RRTHDAYNSLPHI
+341 RSTHDAYNSLPNV
-354 YTVDDNKGTLTE
+354 YTVEDDKGTLTK
-366 EPVHFS
+366 EPVKFT

>member
-104 IETAIASNPER
+104 IEAAIASNPER

-144 QQNNPFGERLTIS
+144 QENNPFGERLTIS
-157 PAGKL
+157 KAGKL

-170 EWPAYNKIKDK
+170 EWPAYNNIKDK
-181 LKEIKEEE
+181 LKEIDKEE

-202 DRPFTD
+202 DRSFTD

-214 QEDLEKLKQQPERFD
+214 QEDLEKLKQQPERID

-275 SDKVRIDEKG
+275 YDKVRIDEKG

-354 YTVDDNKGTLTE
+354 YTVDDNKGTLTD

>member
-1 MPKFHIGKRGNTAV
+1 MPKFHIGKRGNTAA

-35 EVQTIIDSYYET
+35 EVQTIIDSFYET
-47 EAALRRHQELP
+47 EAALNRHQELP
-58 ESTNAFESAGR
+58 ESTNAFETAGR
-69 LKAYREKQEYLAQ
+69 LKAYKERQEYLAQ
-82 KINGIEERNR
+82 LINGIEERNR
-92 SIFYSVHGTAEE
+92 SIFYSSYGTAEQ
-104 IETAIASNPER
+104 IEAAIASNHER
-115 IANEKAYLANR
+115 TANEKAYLANR

-144 QQNNPFGERLTIS
+144 QENNPFGERLTIS
-157 PAGKL
+157 KAGKL

-170 EWPAYNKIKDK
+170 EWPAYNNIKDK
-181 LKEIKEEE
+181 LKEINEEE

-214 QEDLEKLKQQPERFD
+214 QADLEKLKEQPERID
-229 TTKDREEYE
+229 TTKDREKYQEVTSQIEKYE
-238 KVSAEIKKYEQLH
+238 KLY

-260 GHKLSELNAI
+260 GHKLSELK
-270 PRTET
+270 PVEKDE

-285 HFTNVYAKSDGEVY
+285 NFTNVYAQSGSETY
-299 KVLKTGHEEGAYGG
+299 KVLNAKVEEHY
-313 IGRSYLEVET
+313 SYLEVET

-328 KELSMTTTWNWRM
+328 QRLSMTTSWNWRM
-341 RRTHDAYNSLPHI
+341 RTERDAYNSLPNV
-354 YTVDDNKGTLTE
+354 YTVEDNKGSLTK
-366 EPVHFS
+366 EPVAFP
-372 KIMIDSSD
+372 KFVFDSSD